1 MAGPWPSVMCLF
13 VVVHLVHEHA
23 QEKRCHQEHE
33 HNNAQAHEAVVGGKQ
48 IDQHF
53 HGFLLLW
60 FRRLTVRPSGV
71 AFNDEDQV
79 LVINTCFNSC
89 CSLLHDPRVEF
100 TMPSLSQGELSFP
113 ARLFLISGAV
123 SACISVLLSAALAH
137 LPVFSAGMPAM
148 VQTALT
154 QQQFHSLGLVGVGLS
169 IVRLGASR
177 WLISSGWLMLAGLF
191 LFSFN
196 LYARY
201 VFGIDTFRVAV
212 PWGGGAWILAWLLAA
227 VGFAR
232 R

>member
-1 MAGPWPSVMCLF
+1 
-13 VVVHLVHEHA
+13 
-23 QEKRCHQEHE
+23 
-33 HNNAQAHEAVVGGKQ
+33 
-48 IDQHF
+48 
-53 HGFLLLW
+53 
-60 FRRLTVRPSGV
+60 
-71 AFNDEDQV
+71 
-79 LVINTCFNSC
+79 
-89 CSLLHDPRVEF
+89 
-100 TMPSLSQGELSFP
+100 MPSLSQGELSFP

>member
-1 MAGPWPSVMCLF
+1 M
-13 VVVHLVHEHA
+13 
-23 QEKRCHQEHE
+23 
-33 HNNAQAHEAVVGGKQ
+33 
-48 IDQHF
+48 
-53 HGFLLLW
+53 
-60 FRRLTVRPSGV
+60 RPSGV

-154 QQQFHSLGLVGVGLS
+154 QQQFHALGLVGADGH
-169 IVRLGASR
+169 AAE
-177 WLISSGWLMLAGLF
+177 LALRPP
-191 LFSFN
+191 L
-196 LYARY
+196 LRQ
-201 VFGIDTFRVAV
+201 
-212 PWGGGAWILAWLLAA
+212 LAA
-227 VGFAR
+227 ER
-232 R
+232 QQTQLP

>member
-1 MAGPWPSVMCLF
+1 
-13 VVVHLVHEHA
+13 
-23 QEKRCHQEHE
+23 
-33 HNNAQAHEAVVGGKQ
+33 
-48 IDQHF
+48 
-53 HGFLLLW
+53 
-60 FRRLTVRPSGV
+60 
-71 AFNDEDQV
+71 
-79 LVINTCFNSC
+79 
-89 CSLLHDPRVEF
+89 
-100 TMPSLSQGELSFP
+100 MPSLSQGELSFP

-123 SACISVLLSAALAH
+123 SACISVGLSAALAH

-201 VFGIDTFRVAV
+201 VLGMDTFRAAV
-212 PWGGGAWILAWLLAA
+212 PWGGEAWILAWLLAA